1 MRWQTPLTG
10 SDPKL
15 ERRVL
20 DLFQVLLD
28 LPAEE
33 RVAWVEAHSDI
44 DSPLRTRLIAML
56 AGDKIANMRTGGVGD
71 LIDDERLPERIGAY
85 RITGLIGQG
94 GMGAVYRG
102 ERMAGDFDH
111 VAAIKLI
118 RPGALSDALVERFQR
133 ERQTLASLSHPN
145 IARLF
150 DGGATDKG
158 DPYIVMEYID
168 GEPLGTWIAEGSASR
183 AERTALFLDIC
194 SAVGFAHQNL
204 IVHRDITPS
213 NILVAKDGTAKLID
227 FGIARPPV
235 ADNEAPPSP
244 KKSLAGLSLTPG
256 YAAPERLAG
265 EAATTLS
272 DVYSLGILL
281 DRLLES
287 DDDLRAIITQASAT
301 DPADRYPSVD
311 ALADDVKAWRD
322 GEVVTA
328 RKGGKRYAVGKFVA
342 RHRIGVAASG
352 LAVLLL
358 IGALVATLV
367 ANQRAEMARAS
378 AEKRFAQTRS
388 IAKTMLFDVYNE
400 VSKTPGGTK
409 ARELLARTGL
419 TYLDTLATD
428 KSAPIDVRTEVA
440 MGYVRLS
447 QVVGGGQASQLG
459 KLADGNVLVAKAE
472 NMLATIPVD
481 QRGSKPVA
489 RAFAEVLIQQSGND
503 LYNNNEIKRARAEA
517 IEAQRILLPF
527 ARQDEDSARLYATA
541 VQAEGDSHAWD
552 DNFVKARSIHQRAE
566 AFIVSLPPKLRDSS
580 GVTKARSAN
589 MRLLAESM
597 HQMKDDVG
605 AINAVDRAVA
615 LNEALLKAVPDDPS
629 ILRKV
634 AASLW
639 YRAVLLRE
647 SKRDV
652 AAAASINRAVALAR
666 TMQARDPDDKG
677 ALNLFAL
684 TAEVQ
689 AQVLADA
696 GRFTESYAV
705 SDDVIAAH
713 RRLVELAGDAPGAL
727 RSMATATDTRGGNFY
742 NGGAYARACEA
753 WGDALAIYKKL
764 EKRGVL
770 SEFDRKNGLVQLPAR
785 IAATC
790 NPPRKG
796 LVGQR
801 RL

>member
-1 MRWQTPLTG
+1 LTG
-10 SDPKL
+10 TDAQL

-28 LPAEE
+28 LPPGE
-33 RVAWVEAHSDI
+33 RMAWVEAHSDVN
-44 DSPLRTRLIAML
+44 SPLRNRLIAML
-56 AGDKIANMRTGGVGD
+56 AGDKLANMRTGGAGD
-71 LIDDERLPERIGAY
+71 MIVDERLPERIGAY
-85 RITGLIGQG
+85 RITSLIGQG

-102 ERMAGDFDH
+102 ERAVGDFDH
-111 VAAIKLI
+111 VAAIKVV
-118 RPGALSDALVERFQR
+118 RPGALSNALVERFQR

-158 DPYIVMEYID
+158 DPYIVMEYVD
-168 GEPLGTWIAEGSASR
+168 GMPLGTWIETAGASK
-183 AERTALFLDIC
+183 AERTQLFLDIC

-213 NILVAKDGTAKLID
+213 NVLVANDGTAKLID

-235 ADNEAPPSP
+235 ADTEAPASV

-256 YAAPERLAG
+256 YAAPERIAG

-281 DRLLES
+281 DRLLKDEA
-287 DDDLRAIITQASAT
+287 DPDVIAVIGQASAT

-322 GEVVTA
+322 GKVVAA
-328 RKGGKRYAVGKFVA
+328 RRGGKRYALRKFVA
-342 RHRIGVAASG
+342 RHRIGAGASA

-358 IGALVATLV
+358 IGALVTTLV
-367 ANQRAEMARAS
+367 ANQSAEMARVS

-388 IAKTMLFDVYNE
+388 IAKTMLFDVYDE
-400 VSKTPGGTK
+400 VSKAPGGTT

-419 TYLDTLATD
+419 TYLDALATD

-440 MGYVRLS
+440 IGYVRLS
-447 QVVGGGQASQLG
+447 QVVGGGQSGQLG
-459 KLADGNVLVAKAE
+459 KLADANDLVAKAE
-472 NMLATIPVD
+472 NMLASIPVN
-481 QRGSKPVA
+481 QRGSMLVA
-489 RAFAEVLIQQSGND
+489 RAFGEVLIQQSGND
-503 LYNNNEIKRARAEA
+503 LYTNNQIKRARVKA
-517 IEAQRILLPF
+517 IEAQRVILPY

-541 VQAEGDSHAWD
+541 VQAEGDSHGWD
-552 DNFVKARSIHQRAE
+552 DNFDAARSIHQRAE
-566 AFIVSLPPKLRDSS
+566 AFIVSLPPKLRHSS

-589 MRLLAESM
+589 MRLLAEAM
-597 HQMKDDVG
+597 HRLKDDAG
-605 AINAVDRAVA
+605 AIRAVDRAVA

-647 SKRDV
+647 SKRDGE
-652 AAAASINRAVALAR
+652 ASASINRAVALAR
-666 TMQARDPDDKG
+666 MMEARDPNDKG

-689 AQVLADA
+689 AQTLADW
-696 GRFTESYAV
+696 GRFSESYAI
-705 SDDVIAAH
+705 SDDVIDAH
-713 RRLVELAGDAPGAL
+713 RRLVALAGNAPGA
-727 RSMATATDTRGGNFY
+727 RVSMAAAIDTRGGSFY
-742 NGGAYARACEA
+742 NGGAYVRACDSWAES
-753 WGDALAIYKKL
+753 LAIYRSL
-764 EKRGVL
+764 DKRGAL
-770 SEFDRKNGLVQLPAR
+770 SDFYRKNSLNAIAAR
-785 IAATC
+785 IAITC

-796 LVGQR
+796 LVGQL